1 MSGLIAVGF
10 ALAAGFGA
18 AAPFSGDVPV
28 SKREIIIFTIAA
40 GFSGIMAGIAI
51 GVFVIAGWV
60 N

>member
-10 ALAAGFGA
+10 ALAAGFGT